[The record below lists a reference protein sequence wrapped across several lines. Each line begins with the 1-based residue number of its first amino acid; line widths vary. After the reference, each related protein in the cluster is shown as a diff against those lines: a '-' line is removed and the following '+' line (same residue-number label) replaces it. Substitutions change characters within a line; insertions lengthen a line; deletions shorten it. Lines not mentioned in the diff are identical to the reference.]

1 MQSILTPLG
10 VALTDA
16 TRRSFSIG
24 FSQERMGGR
33 SLFDVQENGGLLTE
47 VFNSA
52 VMDNNAHETADG
64 ENFYENE
71 SVYGDQLT
79 MTQAKMTSSV
89 EVTRGVQM
97 FDQYNVLEAVE
108 GAQGL
113 GRNHSN
119 KIEQDIQQFIK
130 NGATGSYTNI
140 DGAVVSVQSAAGV
153 ALFSNSI
160 TVNGSSATYDN
171 LDATAYG
178 QTGMEAGENLFRNF
192 LNHEGQ
198 RANRIANTIYSTT
211 ESALCSLIKEY
222 RNATG
227 HVEDA
232 ARGVNT
238 RQGKYDH
245 IAMEYLDADTSGSP
259 DAATANYWGLA
270 VRKGKNLKFR
280 VSQRP
285 VIHEPRVTE
294 RSRNLLLQ
302 AEDWHAVGVEDPV
315 DIMLS
320 QA

>member
-1 MQSILTPLG
+1 MQTVLTTLG
-10 VALTDA
+10 SALTDA

-24 FSQERMGGR
+24 FSMERMGGR
-33 SLFDVQENGGLLTE
+33 ALFDVQDTDKRVE

-52 VMDNNAHETADG
+52 IMDDFAHETADG

-71 SVYGDQLT
+71 SVYGDSLT
-79 MTQAKMTSSV
+79 MTQAQMTASV
-89 EVTRGVQM
+89 EVTRGVQQ

-113 GRNHSN
+113 GKNHSN

-140 DGAVVSVQSAAGV
+140 DGDTVTVQSADAV
-153 ALFSNSI
+153 SLFSNSHN
-160 TVNGSSATYDN
+160 VNGSSSTYDN
-171 LDATAYG
+171 LDAIAFG
-178 QTGMEAGENLFRNF
+178 QTGLEALENLFRNF
-192 LNHEGQ
+192 LNHSGQ
-198 RANRIANTIYSTT
+198 RANKVANAIYSTT
-211 ESALCSLIKEY
+211 ESQMINLIKEY

-232 ARGVNT
+232 SRGINT
-238 RQGKYDH
+238 RVGKYDH
-245 IAMEYLDADTSGSP
+245 IAMEYLDATTSGSP
-259 DAATANYWGLA
+259 DSTTANYWGLA
-270 VRKGKNLKFR
+270 VRRDKNLKFR

-285 VIHEPRVTE
+285 TIYEPRVTE

-302 AEDWHAVGVEDPV
+302 SCDWHAVGVEDANC
-315 DIMLS
+315 IALS

>member
-1 MQSILTPLG
+1 MQNILSPLG
-10 VALTDA
+10 ASLSDA

-33 SLFDVQENGGLLTE
+33 SLFSVQDTDKRVE

-52 VMDNNAHETADG
+52 IMDNFSHDTGDG

-71 SVYGDQLT
+71 SVYGDELT
-79 MTQAKMTSSV
+79 ITQAKYTSSV
-89 EVTRGVQM
+89 EITRGVVQ
-97 FDQYNVLEAVE
+97 FDQYNVVEVVE
-108 GAQGL
+108 GSEGL

-130 NGATGSYTNI
+130 NGASTSYVDI
-140 DGAVVSVQSAAGV
+140 DGNTVSTLSAAGV
-153 ALFSNSI
+153 SLFNNSI

-171 LDATAYG
+171 LDSTAYG
-178 QTGMEAGENLFRNF
+178 QTGMEALENLFRNF

-198 RANRIANTIYSTT
+198 RANKVANTIFSTT
-211 ESALCSLIKEY
+211 ESQTVNLIKEY

-232 ARGVNT
+232 ARGINT
-238 RQGKYDH
+238 RVGKYDH
-245 IAMEYLDADTSGSP
+245 IEMEYLDADTSGAP
-259 DAATANYWGLA
+259 DSTTDTYWGLA
-270 VRKGKNLKFR
+270 VRRDKNLKMR

-285 VIHEPRVTE
+285 IVHEPRITE
-294 RSRNLLLQ
+294 RSRNLLIQ
-302 AEDWHAVGVEDPV
+302 SEDWHAVGVEDPNC
-315 DIMLS
+315 IALS

>member
-1 MQSILTPLG
+1 MQTVLTPLG
-10 VALTDA
+10 SALTDA

-24 FSQERMGGR
+24 FAMERMGGR
-33 SLFDVQENGGLLTE
+33 ALFDVQDNGGLRVE

-52 VMDNNAHETADG
+52 VMDDFAHETADG

-79 MTQAKMTSSV
+79 MTQAQMTSST
-89 EVTRGVQM
+89 EVTRGVQQ

-108 GAQGL
+108 EAEGL

-119 KIEQDIQQFIK
+119 KIEQDIQQFVK

-140 DGAVVSVQSAAGV
+140 DGDVVTVQSADAV
-153 ALFSNSI
+153 SLFNNSH
-160 TVNGSSATYDN
+160 TVNGASTLYDN
-171 LDATAYG
+171 LDSTAFG
-178 QTGMEAGENLFRNF
+178 QTGLEAMENLFRNF

-198 RANRIANTIYSTT
+198 RANRIANTIFSTT
-211 ESALCSLIKEY
+211 ESGLINLIKEY

-232 ARGVNT
+232 ARGINT
-238 RQGKYDH
+238 RVGKYDH
-245 IAMEYLDADTSGSP
+245 ISMEYLDATTSGAP
-259 DAATANYWGLA
+259 DTATANYWGLA

-280 VSQRP
+280 VSTRP
-285 VIHEPRVTE
+285 IIYEPRVTE

-302 AEDWHAVGVEDPV
+302 ACDWHAVGVEDAI
-315 DIMLS
+315 DIALS

>member
-1 MQSILTPLG
+1 MQTVLTPLG

-24 FSQERMGGR
+24 FSMERMGGR
-33 SLFDVQENGGLLTE
+33 ALFNVEDNDGKKVE

-52 VMDNNAHETADG
+52 VMDNFAHETADG

-71 SVYGDQLT
+71 SVYGDELT
-79 MTQAKMTSSV
+79 MTQAQMTASV

-97 FDQYNVLEAVE
+97 YDQYNVLEAVE
-108 GAQGL
+108 GSEGL
-113 GRNHSN
+113 GKNHSN
-119 KIEQDIQQFIK
+119 KIEQDIQQFVK
-130 NGATGSYTNI
+130 NGATGSYTDI
-140 DGAVVSVQSAAGV
+140 DGNPVTVQSADGV
-153 ALFSNSI
+153 AVFSNLH
-160 TVNGSSATYDN
+160 TVNSTSSTYDN
-171 LDATAYG
+171 LDATAFG
-178 QTGMEAGENLFRNF
+178 QTGLEALENLFRNF

-198 RANRIANTIYSTT
+198 RANRVANVIFSTT
-211 ESALCSLIKEY
+211 ESGNVNLIKEY

-232 ARGVNT
+232 ARGINT

-245 IAMEYLDADTSGSP
+245 IAMEYLDANTSGSP
-259 DAATANYWGLA
+259 DTTTANYWGLA
-270 VRKGKNLKFR
+270 VRRDKNLKFR

-285 VIHEPRVTE
+285 IIYEPRVTE

-302 AEDWHAVGVEDPV
+302 SCDWHATGVEDACC
-315 DIMLS
+315 IALS